1 VKQLSP
7 YGLTD
12 LYEGSVAVGGDIAI
26 IGAPVDDAINIFYRN
41 QGVVNNWGRVKMI
54 QKGGRFGDTVA
65 ISGDTI
71 AVGASETLVGG
82 QRRGAAYIFQRNQ
95 GGTDN
100 WGEVKQLIAA
110 DGAADDAFGYSVA
123 ISGDVVVVGAYYAG
137 NIQQGAAY
145 VFYRNQGG
153 ANNWGQVKKIVAA
166 DGAAQDVFSN
176 SVSIYGDKIVV
187 GAPAAD
193 VNGKANRGA
202 AYVFYRDRG
211 GANNWGQAKKI
222 VAADGAAGDIFGEC
236 VSIDEDTMTIGAT
249 SADVSGKVNQGAA
262 YVFYRNLGGADNWGQ
277 VQKLTASDGASSDQF
292 GITPQVNGST
302 LVVGAYADAAYVFYR
317 DRGGANN

>member
-1 VKQLSP
+1 MVKTIQ
-7 YGLTD
+7 GTG
-12 LYEGSVAVGGDIAI
+12 EFGWAVS
-26 IGAPVDDAINIFYRN
+26 
-41 QGVVNNWGRVKMI
+41 
-54 QKGGRFGDTVA
+54 
-65 ISGDTI
+65 ISGDTLV
-71 AVGASETLVGG
+71 VGAPAASIGG
-82 QRRGAAYIFQRNQ
+82 KTQGAAYIFQRNQ